1 MIFTAV
7 KTKMTLG
14 FRELSVL
21 CSIGVLPHEL
31 ESPQKILISLEVEV
45 EVEGR
50 LQSDRLE
57 ETVDYAALM
66 HRCVAVAQK
75 RHFRLMET
83 LAQEIL
89 HVLGDEFP
97 LLRAEITIEKP
108 SALPMARTS
117 FVKMEHQWLGH

>member
-1 MIFTAV
+1 MHLTSI
-7 KTKMTLG
+7 KQKMTLG

-21 CSIGVLPHEL
+21 SSIGVMPHEL
-31 ESPQKILISLEVEV
+31 ESPQKILLTLEVDV
-45 EVEGR
+45 EIEGR

-66 HRCVAVAQK
+66 QRCVEVAQK

-89 HVLGDEFP
+89 HTLGEEFP
-97 LLRAEITIEKP
+97 IMRAVLTIEKP
-108 SALPMARTS
+108 AALPMAKAS
-117 FVKMEHQWLGH
+117 FVRMEHEWPGH